1 MNTPHAESVPNL
13 DTWKTSG
20 FALAVLLLL
29 AGLSAGTAD
38 APLAYPISPVTLWDL
53 TREADLVVLADVTDI
68 TNTEVPAATPM
79 RDTPSSSRTFGAGAI
94 AHLHVREVWKGE
106 TGNSSGTIEV
116 AFEPNLICPAPPRY
130 VAGKTTV
137 AFLAKPEAGKADGGA
152 ADVAPAGVP
161 WHTVALSYG
170 THYPAAG
177 EIADYRDRVREAR
190 DLLARRS
197 VPEADRLDWLVRA
210 ASRRATRWDGLY
222 ELMPQGDSLHSYY
235 DQTLDARVGK
245 ARLTPAQYQ
254 TLAVGFVAQPSIDR
268 TLPMFL
274 ALFNGRPHHALDR
287 AAMGAVERILL
298 SDRAPWWIGEA
309 MTLLL
314 RRLGDPAPE
323 VRLAPLGDTFDDKDM
338 RTIRDIWSRAKS
350 ELGLPDIPAVPDSNL
365 EVGGVGANTP
375 S

>member
-1 MNTPHAESVPNL
+1 
-13 DTWKTSG
+13 
-20 FALAVLLLL
+20 
-29 AGLSAGTAD
+29 
-38 APLAYPISPVTLWDL
+38 
-53 TREADLVVLADVTDI
+53 
-68 TNTEVPAATPM
+68 
-79 RDTPSSSRTFGAGAI
+79 
-94 AHLHVREVWKGE
+94 
-106 TGNSSGTIEV
+106 
-116 AFEPNLICPAPPRY
+116 
-130 VAGKTTV
+130 
-137 AFLAKPEAGKADGGA
+137 
-152 ADVAPAGVP
+152 
-161 WHTVALSYG
+161 
-170 THYPAAG
+170 
-177 EIADYRDRVREAR
+177 
-190 DLLARRS
+190 
-197 VPEADRLDWLVRA
+197 
-210 ASRRATRWDGLY
+210 LY

-245 ARLTPAQYQ
+245 ARLTSTQYE
-254 TLAVGFVAQPSIDR
+254 TLAMGFVAQPSADR

-274 ALFNGRPHHALDR
+274 TLFNGRPHHALDR